1 MKTLRV
7 QTTDEARK
15 EYATARY
22 DLSLMQAFCKTQD
35 SLMST
40 WLNSNSRDYTVLNS
54 WQSEQFMLNHQS
66 YTQVHTG
73 VPHSNQMHQ
82 ICINF

>member
-54 WQSEQFMLNHQS
+54 
-66 YTQVHTG
+66 
-73 VPHSNQMHQ
+73 
-82 ICINF
+82 